1 MKISNEVKVGA
12 TTIITLVIFV
22 WLYSFLKGKDIFQ
35 TEADYYAIYDKVGGL
50 TESNPVEVNGFKVGV
65 VQSVKFLDATSG
77 KLLVTFSVS
86 KSIKL
91 PVNTVAEIVPVSP
104 LGGMKAQ
111 FIYGQGPGFYNDGD
125 TIAGNV
131 APTIFNLIDEEILP
145 LKDKI
150 SSLTV
155 ALDSVASGLQDVMD
169 DQFKSNITE
178 TIDNLNKVSGSLKRI
193 VNSEEAE
200 LKNTMDNL
208 NKFSRMLAE
217 NSEKL
222 GNTFS
227 NLDTITDTLASAD
240 IYGTVNNLKA
250 SLEQMAITIR
260 NLNSGKGS
268 AGKLMTSD
276 TLYVN
281 LSNSLESL
289 DALLAD
295 MKANPKRYVHFSIF
309 GRK

>member
-1 MKISNEVKVGA
+1 MKISNEVKIGA
-12 TTIITLVIFV
+12 TVIITLMAFI

-35 TEADYYAIYDKVGGL
+35 VKATYYAIYDKVGGL
-50 TESNPVEVNGFKVGV
+50 TESSPVEVNGFKIGI

-86 KSIKL
+86 RNIKI

-111 FIYGQGPGFYNDGD
+111 FVYGNGQGFYNSGD
-125 TIAGNV
+125 TITGKV
-131 APTIFNLIDEEILP
+131 APTIFDIISDDILP

-150 SSLTV
+150 SSLIVT
-155 ALDSVASGLQDVMD
+155 LDTITSGLNEVMD
-169 DQFKSNITE
+169 NNFKNNITE
-178 TIDNLNKVSGSLKRI
+178 TIDNLSKTSGSLNRI
-193 VNSEEAE
+193 VSSGEED
-200 LKNTMDNL
+200 LKNTMDNI

-217 NSEKL
+217 NSDNL
-222 GNTFS
+222 GSTFS
-227 NLDTITDTLASAD
+227 NLGRITDTLAAAD
-240 IYGTVNNLKA
+240 IYGTVTNLKA
-250 SLEQMAITIR
+250 SLEKAAATFE

-268 AGKLMTSD
+268 AGKLMTDD
-276 TLYVN
+276 TLYIN

-289 DALLAD
+289 NELLID
-295 MKANPKRYVHFSIF
+295 MKTNPKKYVHFSIF

>member
-12 TTIITLVIFV
+12 VALITLAVFI

-35 TEADYYAIYDKVGGL
+35 LEATYYAIYDKVGGL

-77 KLLVTFSVS
+77 KLLVTFTVS
-86 KSIKL
+86 RNIKL
-91 PVNTVAEIVPVSP
+91 PVNTVAEIIPISP

-111 FIYGQGPGFYNDGD
+111 FVYGNGPGFYNDGD
-125 TIAGNV
+125 TIAGKV
-131 APTIFNLIDEEILP
+131 APTIFDLISEDILP

-150 SSLTV
+150 SNLIVT
-155 ALDSVASGLQDVMD
+155 LDTFTTELNEILD
-169 DQFKSNITE
+169 DKFKTDIAE
-178 TIDNLNKVSGSLKRI
+178 TIDNLNKTSGSLERTFSSK
-193 VNSEEAE
+193 EAE
-200 LKNTMDNL
+200 LKNTLENI

-227 NLDTITDTLASAD
+227 NFAEITDTLAAAD
-240 IYGTVNNLKA
+240 IYGTVTYLKET
-250 SLEQMAITIR
+250 LENAAATIE

-268 AGKLMTSD
+268 AGKLLTD
-276 TLYVN
+276 DLLYMN
-281 LSNSLESL
+281 LSNSLENL
-289 DALLAD
+289 NALLED
-295 MKANPKRYVHFSIF
+295 MKANPKKYVHFSIF
-309 GRK
+309 GKK